1 MVREKAIPEK
11 DRSMGAKARVNSF
24 RKLLAHLRDEL
35 GLDMGFRLWDGSLE
49 PEGWPENAFTIRI
62 TDEGKAYEH
71 LQFFRTNAAE
81 QTPPAQLP
89 DAFTLDAMG
98 RRRSS
103 RSRSHAAPA
112 AATTSH

>member
-35 GLDMGFRLWDGSLE
+35 GLDMGFRLWDGSLV

-62 TDEGKAYEH
+62 ADEGVVAALMRSPKAE
-71 LQFFRTNAAE
+71 
-81 QTPPAQLP
+81 
-89 DAFTLDAMG
+89 TLANI
-98 RRRSS
+98 
-103 RSRSHAAPA
+103 
-112 AATTSH
+112 